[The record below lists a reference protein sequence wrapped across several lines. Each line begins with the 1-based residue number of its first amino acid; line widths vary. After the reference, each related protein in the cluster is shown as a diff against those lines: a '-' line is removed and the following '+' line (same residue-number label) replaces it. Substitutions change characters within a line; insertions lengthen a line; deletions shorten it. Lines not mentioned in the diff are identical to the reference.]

1 MRRPAFFTIPVE
13 FQTVQGRAYVW
24 EISHPEEAVELGYQQ
39 TADAGIGVYGN
50 YYFMGSD
57 QKIDEQVGNNI
68 IMRFQYADKLSFLQ
82 KSAIL
87 FVIGPGSRLLLAA
100 CGKSCEKKKNYQG
113 CEGTVGI

>member
-1 MRRPAFFTIPVE
+1 M
-13 FQTVQGRAYVW
+13 

-82 KSAIL
+82 KAVIL
-87 FVIGPGSRLLLAA
+87 FVIALAA
-100 CGKSCEKKKNYQG
+100 GFPCCLWKIMREKKNYQG